1 MYQLELEERVT
12 ATPTSF
18 LAKNIAQLRL
28 HTTTANLIGLLGGL
42 LAIACL
48 LLLHD
53 PWNLRAPLYLV
64 VVFWTIVRPR
74 VALYLLPIAIPWGS
88 LDQVNL
94 GGLNL
99 TSADLLVALLA
110 ISWLMSYTLR
120 PFLTRTALATH
131 ALDDEA
137 LGIPR
142 YLIIA
147 IVVFLLAILISMTG
161 AFSIKSSLKEVA
173 KWLEFLIVV
182 LLGARYLRS
191 RQQIW
196 IVVTIMFLA
205 AISQACYGYIQYFFN
220 IGPQA
225 FIRAAS
231 LRVYGTFDQ
240 PNPYAGYI
248 NMTLAVALTL
258 TLLGTTARTR
268 ILSGITTLLLV
279 GVEILS
285 QSRGGEIAL
294 AVVLLF
300 VVTVGMPRVR
310 KLIALGAVG
319 ALFAVAGYL
328 AGVLPAHILNPV
340 LRILG
345 LVQISF
351 TAPSA
356 QDYSTAERLAH
367 WIAGINMFVTHPF
380 TGVGIGNYPDAYAQY
395 YITIFVNSL
404 GHAHNFYINMAAETG
419 IIGLLAFLLFLGA
432 IFVAG
437 TRAFRAINA
446 RYQQQKHARA
456 HPQAGMTLTEVAH
469 SHAVMTLLSNN
480 RALALGL
487 LAALLSVC
495 VHNMVD
501 NLYVH
506 SMANLFALLLIAL
519 IRLEEVTDTA
529 GKNGGHFDDR

>member
-1 MYQLELEERVT
+1 MYQLELEERARPTHDSLLVKYIAWLWIYAT
-12 ATPTSF
+12 A
-18 LAKNIAQLRL
+18 
-28 HTTTANLIGLLGGL
+28 ANLTGLLGGL
-42 LAIACL
+42 LAIFCL
-48 LLLHD
+48 LFLHG
-53 PWNLRAPLYLV
+53 PWNIRIPLYLI
-64 VVFWTIVRPR
+64 VVFWTLVRPR

-88 LDQVNL
+88 LDQINL

-99 TSADLLVALLA
+99 TSADILVGLLA
-110 ISWLMSYTLR
+110 LSWLMSYTLR
-120 PFLTRTALATH
+120 PFLTRTGLAEH
-131 ALDDEA
+131 ALDDEPT
-137 LGIPR
+137 GIPR
-142 YLIIA
+142 YLLVA
-147 IVVFLLAILISMTG
+147 ILVFLLAILVSMTG
-161 AFSIKSSLKEVA
+161 AFSVKSSLKEVA
-173 KWLEFLIVV
+173 KWLEFGIVV
-182 LLGARYLRS
+182 LLGARYLRT
-191 RQQIW
+191 RQHIW
-196 IVVTIMFLA
+196 TLVIIMFLA
-205 AISQACYGYIQYFFN
+205 AISQAFYGYIQDFFN

-225 FIRAAS
+225 FIRDAS

-268 ILSGITTLLLV
+268 ILAGITTLLLV
-279 GVEILS
+279 SAELLS

-294 AVVLLF
+294 ATVLIF
-300 VVTVGMPRVR
+300 VVTIGIPYLR
-310 KLIALGAVG
+310 KLIAVGAVG
-319 ALFAVAGYL
+319 SLLVVAGYL
-328 AGVLPAHILNPV
+328 AGVVPSRLLNPI

-351 TAPSA
+351 VAPSS

-380 TGVGIGNYPDAYAQY
+380 TGVGIGNYPDAYAQFH
-395 YITIFVNSL
+395 ITIFVNSL

-419 IIGLLAFLLFLGA
+419 IIGLLAFLLFLIA

-437 TRAFRAINA
+437 ARAFRTINA
-446 RYQQQKHARA
+446 RYRQHKQQRT
-456 HPQAGMTLTEVAH
+456 HPLAGMTTRAITHSQQLMIQLT
-469 SHAVMTLLSNN
+469 ND

-519 IRLEEVTDTA
+519 IRLEGVTRNT
-529 GKNGGHFDDR
+529 GSNGGHFDY